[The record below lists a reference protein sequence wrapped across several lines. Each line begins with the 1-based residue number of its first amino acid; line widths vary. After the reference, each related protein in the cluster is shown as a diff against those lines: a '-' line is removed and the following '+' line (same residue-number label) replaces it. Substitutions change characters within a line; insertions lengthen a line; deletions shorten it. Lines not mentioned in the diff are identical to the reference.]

1 MNQDE
6 TLAAALSEAAA
17 GVPVGTAPTAAVMHQ
32 GKMIRRRHKAMRS
45 AVVAAAVL
53 VPAVGVAFSAT
64 FDPSSTPQVPAAST
78 AVKVVAPGERIAGA
92 GNKLWLTAKG
102 LHVVA
107 PKSSGTDKPDV
118 MRVADVLPGKVSTI
132 ARGGASGVL
141 WAGIY
146 RGPVTATTK
155 VTVKLG
161 ARTLQA
167 KVVTL
172 AGKPGWGAYYVLA
185 AKGKA
190 DMKPSI
196 TVQDADG
203 AILASLAKSGKS

>member
-1 MNQDE
+1 
-6 TLAAALSEAAA
+6 
-17 GVPVGTAPTAAVMHQ
+17 
-32 GKMIRRRHKAMRS
+32 
-45 AVVAAAVL
+45 
-53 VPAVGVAFSAT
+53 
-64 FDPSSTPQVPAAST
+64 
-78 AVKVVAPGERIAGA
+78 
-92 GNKLWLTAKG
+92 
-102 LHVVA
+102 
-107 PKSSGTDKPDV
+107 

-196 TVQDADG
+196 TVQ
-203 AILASLAKSGKS
+203 S